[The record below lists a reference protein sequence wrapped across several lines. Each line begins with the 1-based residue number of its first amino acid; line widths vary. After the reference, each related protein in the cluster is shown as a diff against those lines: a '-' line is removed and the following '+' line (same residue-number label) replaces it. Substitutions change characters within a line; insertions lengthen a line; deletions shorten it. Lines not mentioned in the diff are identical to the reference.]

1 MNPPANHRITNL
13 TDEHSKLLRE
23 LSRDWTRHE
32 LSANTASRDEIRQTV
47 KTLYARAGLKE
58 PTVIICESIFQMTVY
73 PVIIALMLDETA
85 MDEALPVLRRSL
97 QNPPW
102 ARFWENLDPQIE
114 SNTIRELLLESEKT
128 HQKESLRE
136 HNRLIHHIYQTL
148 EGRLDTHETPRLT
161 SIGLQINSNLRAEVK
176 ALSTQLEKEISASV
190 DDPVGIAIREK
201 LQEISRVTSSIE
213 TQLDLQ
219 LMPAVLAQ
227 SLAALKHALVFQNVD
242 AADKERSHPHSLSD
256 LGRYP
261 NSLSEVLR
269 LIYQLSDRADQNGTA
284 RPLTNGGFMSGA
296 RIGAYT
302 DPALRLIA
310 STLQLELFKK
320 SSLLDWLP
328 AHVFVRD
335 VCGNTYSAPN
345 AESLQLWNK
354 LVNSTYAQLF
364 YESIVFV
371 CEYPTHSRLDP
382 EHRFHDEYGPALKF
396 SDEFVVYFWHGRRV
410 PKDVIEEPKT
420 CTIERIEKE
429 RNVEIRSILIERYG
443 LSRFLK
449 DSGAVKVHEDEY
461 GILYRKQF
469 DAAGSPIDEPLQ
481 VVMVHNATPEPD
493 GFHKQFFLRV
503 PPNIRSAKE
512 AVAWTFGMDQDDY
525 DPEVET

>member
-1 MNPPANHRITNL
+1 MNPPSTPRITAL
-13 TDEHSKLLRE
+13 TDEHTKLLRE
-23 LSRDWTRHE
+23 LNHDWTLHE
-32 LSANTASRDEIRQTV
+32 LNANAASKDSIKQTV
-47 KTLYARAGLKE
+47 KTLYKRAGLKE
-58 PTVIICESIFQMTVY
+58 PTVVVCESIFQMTVY

-85 MDEALPVLRRSL
+85 MDEALPILRRSL

-102 ARFWENLDPQIE
+102 ARFWENLDPQIDG
-114 SNTIRELLLESEKT
+114 NTIRELQSQSEKM

-136 HNRLIHHIYQTL
+136 HNRLIHRIYQTL

-176 ALSTQLEKEISASV
+176 ALSTQLGQEVHRSV
-190 DDPVGIAIREK
+190 EDPVEVAIREK
-201 LQEISRVTSSIE
+201 LQEVSLVNSSIE

-227 SLAALKHALVFQNVD
+227 SLAALKHALVNQNVSQ
-242 AADKERSHPHSLSD
+242 ERSHPHSLSD

-269 LIYQLSDRADQNGTA
+269 LIYQLSDRADQNGIP

-310 STLQLELFKK
+310 SSLQLELFKK

-328 AHVFVRD
+328 THVFVRN
-335 VCGNTYSAPN
+335 VCGNTYSAEN
-345 AESLQLWNK
+345 AESLQLWTE
-354 LVNSTYAQLF
+354 LVNNTYAQLF
-364 YESIVFV
+364 YESIAFV

-382 EHRFHDEYGPALKF
+382 EHRFHDELGPALKF
-396 SDEFVVYFWHGRRV
+396 SDEFCVYFWHGRRV
-410 PKDVIEEPKT
+410 PKDVVEEPKT
-420 CTIERIEKE
+420 VTIERIEKE

-469 DAAGSPIDEPLQ
+469 DATASPIDEPLQ

-512 AVAWTFGMDQDDY
+512 AVAWTFGMDQEDY